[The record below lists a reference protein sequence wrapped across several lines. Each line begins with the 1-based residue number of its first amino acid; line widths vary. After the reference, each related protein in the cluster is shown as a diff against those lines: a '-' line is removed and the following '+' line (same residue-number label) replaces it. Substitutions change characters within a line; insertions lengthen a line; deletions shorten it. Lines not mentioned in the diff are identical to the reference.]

1 MTYSCGYLVAI
12 QSTLSGRGPSTIF
25 LFSLDSSDLINR
37 TSGPGR
43 QALAEW
49 KCGRGKCVNPAAP
62 F

>member
-25 LFSLDSSDLINR
+25 LFLLTPLISLTEHR
-37 TSGPGR
+37 GAQA